1 MTELLQIKRD
11 FNIVK
16 NSRDDILNIFQ
27 TLKSKMQTLKT
38 LYKQMIITHKQKKEH
53 MFGIDSF
60 YFQNKL
66 IEIQFENM
74 KKIFNAIDN
83 RMYCEYYK
91 LHVIIQDF
99 INKEVDDE
107 LLSNKITI
115 KKKYPPYK
123 NLEPL
128 KVYGFNLVKELQE
141 LTINTIIEL
150 ESYNLAKDNELE
162 NDNSQSVLGLNIG
175 NLVNSY
181 RYSNAMLKE
190 KIRMFSGYLE
200 TFHEH
205 HTKYLYRLSVQLKL
219 ILKNIS
225 DDIRIKQFNQFDNRS
240 KDNVSSNFKKSENTN
255 RNTHNA
261 IPENVV
267 LNNTTSRDDFTKTE
281 QLNEVLS
288 YNGENN
294 IINDVNVGVN
304 RVMTDN
310 TDIDSIMSEVTMYNE
325 ITQADIGKRVAVEG
339 YESIGTLL
347 FYGPHVLK
355 DSMRCGVEFDEPVGK
370 HNGTIY
376 GHEYFKSVEN
386 RGVLV
391 VPRKVTIIDNDNTTN
406 NGILTVNEIN
416 DEEEPVVNDEE
427 EPVVNDQEEPVVND
441 DEEPAVND
449 EEEPVVNDDEE
460 PVVND
465 EEEPAVNDEEEPAV
479 NDEEEPAV
487 NDEEEPVVNEQEV
500 NKYSEFIK
508 KS

>member
-91 LHVIIQDF
+91 LHVIIQEF

-107 LLSNKITI
+107 ILSNKITI
-115 KKKYPPYK
+115 RKKYPPYK

-128 KVYGFNLVKELQE
+128 KVYGFTLVKELQE

-294 IINDVNVGVN
+294 INVNNDTIVGGN

-347 FYGPHVLK
+347 FYGPHVVK

-386 RGVLV
+386 RGILV
-391 VPRKVTIIDNDNTTN
+391 VPRKVTIIDNDNTTAN
-406 NGILTVNEIN
+406 QQ
-416 DEEEPVVNDEE
+416 EEVVNDE
-427 EPVVNDQEEPVVND
+427 QEE
-441 DEEPAVND
+441 
-449 EEEPVVNDDEE
+449 
-460 PVVND
+460 VVND
-465 EEEPAVNDEEEPAV
+465 EQEEVVNDEQEEVV
-479 NDEEEPAV
+479 NEEQGEL
-487 NDEEEPVVNEQEV
+487 VNEQEV

>member
-91 LHVIIQDF
+91 LHVIIQEF

-107 LLSNKITI
+107 ILSNKITI
-115 KKKYPPYK
+115 RKKYPPYK

-294 IINDVNVGVN
+294 INVNNDTIVGGN

-416 DEEEPVVNDEE
+416 DEEEP
-427 EPVVNDQEEPVVND
+427 
-441 DEEPAVND
+441 AVND
-449 EEEPVVNDDEE
+449 EEEPVVNDEEE
-460 PVVND
+460 PSVND

-487 NDEEEPVVNEQEV
+487 NEQEV

>member
-91 LHVIIQDF
+91 LHVIIQEF

-107 LLSNKITI
+107 ILSNKITI
-115 KKKYPPYK
+115 RKKYPPYK

-281 QLNEVLS
+281 QFNEVLS

-294 IINDVNVGVN
+294 INVNNDTIVGGN

-386 RGVLV
+386 RGILV

-427 EPVVNDQEEPVVND
+427 EPVVND
-441 DEEPAVND
+441 
-449 EEEPVVNDDEE
+449 
-460 PVVND
+460 

-479 NDEEEPAV
+479 NDEEEPTV
-487 NDEEEPVVNEQEV
+487 NDEEEPAVNEQEV

>member
-91 LHVIIQDF
+91 LHVIIQEF

-107 LLSNKITI
+107 ILSNKITI
-115 KKKYPPYK
+115 RKKYPPYK

-128 KVYGFNLVKELQE
+128 KVYGFTLVKELQE

-205 HTKYLYRLSVQLKL
+205 HTKYLYRLSVQLKY
-219 ILKNIS
+219 IS
-225 DDIRIKQFNQFDNRS
+225 DDIRIKQFNQFDNTS
-240 KDNVSSNFKKSENTN
+240 KDNLSNNFKKTENAN
-255 RNTHNA
+255 VNHV
-261 IPENVV
+261 ISQNVV
-267 LNNTTSRDDFTKTE
+267 LNTTISSGEDFTKTE
-281 QLNEVLS
+281 HLNDVLS

-294 IINDVNVGVN
+294 IINNINDINTIVGSN
-304 RVMTDN
+304 RIITDN
-310 TDIDSIMSEVTMYNE
+310 ADIESIISEVTMSNE
-325 ITQADIGKRVAVEG
+325 ITQEDIGKRVAVEG
-339 YESIGTLL
+339 YESIGTLR
-347 FYGPHVLK
+347 FYGPHAVK
-355 DSMRCGVEFDEPVGK
+355 ESMRCGVEFDEPVGK

-376 GHEYFKSVEN
+376 GHEYFKSIGN
-386 RGVLV
+386 RGILVLSL
-391 VPRKVTIIDNDNTTN
+391 IHI
-406 NGILTVNEIN
+406 
-416 DEEEPVVNDEE
+416 
-427 EPVVNDQEEPVVND
+427 
-441 DEEPAVND
+441 
-449 EEEPVVNDDEE
+449 
-460 PVVND
+460 
-465 EEEPAVNDEEEPAV
+465 
-479 NDEEEPAV
+479 
-487 NDEEEPVVNEQEV
+487 
-500 NKYSEFIK
+500 
-508 KS
+508 

>member
-91 LHVIIQDF
+91 LHVIIQEF

-107 LLSNKITI
+107 ILSNKITI
-115 KKKYPPYK
+115 RKKYPPYK

-294 IINDVNVGVN
+294 INVNNDTIVGGN

-416 DEEEPVVNDEE
+416 DEEEPVVND
-427 EPVVNDQEEPVVND
+427 D
-441 DEEPAVND
+441 
-449 EEEPVVNDDEE
+449 
-460 PVVND
+460 
-465 EEEPAVNDEEEPAV
+465 EEPAV

-487 NDEEEPVVNEQEV
+487 NDEEEPVVNDEEEPVVNDEEEPAVNEQEV

>member
-91 LHVIIQDF
+91 LHVIIQEF

-107 LLSNKITI
+107 ILSNKITI
-115 KKKYPPYK
+115 RKKYPPYK

-255 RNTHNA
+255 TNTHNA
-261 IPENVV
+261 IPENIV
-267 LNNTTSRDDFTKTE
+267 LNNTTSREDFTKTE
-281 QLNEVLS
+281 HLNEVLS

-294 IINDVNVGVN
+294 ININNINVNNDTIVGGN

-325 ITQADIGKRVAVEG
+325 ITKADIGKRVAVEG

-347 FYGPHVLK
+347 FYGAHVLK

-376 GHEYFKSVEN
+376 GHEYFKSVGN

-391 VPRKVTIIDNDNTTN
+391 VPRKVTIIDNDNTTTN
-406 NGILTVNEIN
+406 QQEDVIN
-416 DEEEPVVNDEE
+416 DEQEEVVNDE
-427 EPVVNDQEEPVVND
+427 QEEVI
-441 DEEPAVND
+441 ND
-449 EEEPVVNDDEE
+449 EQEE
-460 PVVND
+460 VVND
-465 EEEPAVNDEEEPAV
+465 EQEEVVNEQQEEVVNDEKEEVV
-479 NDEEEPAV
+479 NEEQEEVV
-487 NDEEEPVVNEQEV
+487 NEEQEEVVNEQEV

>member
-91 LHVIIQDF
+91 LHIIIQEF

-107 LLSNKITI
+107 ILSNKITI
-115 KKKYPPYK
+115 RKKYPPYK

-267 LNNTTSRDDFTKTE
+267 LNNTTSRDDFTKIE

-294 IINDVNVGVN
+294 INVNNDTIVGGN

-427 EPVVNDQEEPVVND
+427 EPVVNDEEEPV
-441 DEEPAVND
+441 VND
-449 EEEPVVNDDEE
+449 EEEPVVNDEEEPAVNDEEE

-487 NDEEEPVVNEQEV
+487 NEQEV

>member
-91 LHVIIQDF
+91 LHVIIQEF

-107 LLSNKITI
+107 ILSNKITI
-115 KKKYPPYK
+115 RKKYPPYK

-128 KVYGFNLVKELQE
+128 KVYGFTLVKELQE

-240 KDNVSSNFKKSENTN
+240 KDNVSSNFKQSENIN
-255 RNTHNA
+255 RNTNNA

-267 LNNTTSRDDFTKTE
+267 LNNTTSREDFTKTE
-281 QLNEVLS
+281 HLNEVLS

-294 IINDVNVGVN
+294 INVNNDTIVGGN

-347 FYGPHVLK
+347 FYGPHVVK

-386 RGVLV
+386 RGILV
-391 VPRKVTIIDNDNTTN
+391 VPRKVTIIDNDNTTAN
-406 NGILTVNEIN
+406 QQ
-416 DEEEPVVNDEE
+416 EEVVNDE
-427 EPVVNDQEEPVVND
+427 QED
-441 DEEPAVND
+441 
-449 EEEPVVNDDEE
+449 
-460 PVVND
+460 VVND
-465 EEEPAVNDEEEPAV
+465 EQEEVVNDEQEEVV
-479 NDEEEPAV
+479 NEEQGELVNEEQGELVNEEQGEFVNEEQDEVVNEEQG
-487 NDEEEPVVNEQEV
+487 ELVNEQEV

>member
-1 MTELLQIKRD
+1 MTELLKIKKD

-16 NSRDDILNIFQ
+16 NSRDDIINIFQ
-27 TLKSKMQTLKT
+27 ALKSKMNTLKK
-38 LYKQMIITHKQKKEH
+38 LYKHMIVTHQQKKEY

-66 IEIQFENM
+66 IEIQCENM
-74 KKIFNAIDN
+74 KKIFDAIDN

-91 LHVIIQDF
+91 LHMIIQNF
-99 INKEVDDE
+99 IDKEVDDE
-107 LLSNKITI
+107 ILRNKITI
-115 KKKYPPYK
+115 RKKYPPYK

-162 NDNSQSVLGLNIG
+162 NDNTQSVLGLNIG

-225 DDIRIKQFNQFDNRS
+225 DDIRIKQFNQFDNTS
-240 KDNVSSNFKKSENTN
+240 KDNLSNNFKKSQNTN

-267 LNNTTSRDDFTKTE
+267 LNNTISREDFTKTE
-281 QLNEVLS
+281 NLNEVLS

-294 IINDVNVGVN
+294 ININNIDVNNDTIVGSN
-304 RVMTDN
+304 RIITDN
-310 TDIDSIMSEVTMYNE
+310 VDIESIISEVTMSNE
-325 ITQADIGKRVAVEG
+325 ITQEDIGKRVAVEG
-339 YESIGTLL
+339 YESIGTLR
-347 FYGPHVLK
+347 FYGPHAVK
-355 DSMRCGVEFDEPVGK
+355 ESMRCGVEFDEDVGK

-376 GHEYFKSVEN
+376 GHEYFKSIGN
-386 RGVLV
+386 RGILV

-406 NGILTVNEIN
+406 
-416 DEEEPVVNDEE
+416 DQQEE
-427 EPVVNDQEEPVVND
+427 VVNDQEEEVVND
-441 DEEPAVND
+441 Q
-449 EEEPVVNDDEE
+449 EEE
-460 PVVND
+460 VVND
-465 EEEPAVNDEEEPAV
+465 EQEQVMNDEQEEVVNDEQEEVV
-479 NDEEEPAV
+479 NDEQEEVV
-487 NDEEEPVVNEQEV
+487 NDEQEEV

>member
-91 LHVIIQDF
+91 LHVIIQEF

-107 LLSNKITI
+107 ILSNKITI
-115 KKKYPPYK
+115 RKKYPPYK

-240 KDNVSSNFKKSENTN
+240 KDNVSSYFKKSENTN

-294 IINDVNVGVN
+294 INVNNDTIVGGN

-427 EPVVNDQEEPVVND
+427 EPVVND
-441 DEEPAVND
+441 
-449 EEEPVVNDDEE
+449 
-460 PVVND
+460 

-479 NDEEEPAV
+479 NDEEEPSV
-487 NDEEEPVVNEQEV
+487 NDEEEPAVNEQEV

>member
-1 MTELLQIKRD
+1 
-11 FNIVK
+11 
-16 NSRDDILNIFQ
+16 
-27 TLKSKMQTLKT
+27 
-38 LYKQMIITHKQKKEH
+38 MIITHKQKKEH

-91 LHVIIQDF
+91 LHIIIQEF

-107 LLSNKITI
+107 ILCNKITI
-115 KKKYPPYK
+115 RKKYPPYK

-240 KDNVSSNFKKSENTN
+240 KDNVSSNFKKSENAYVN
-255 RNTHNA
+255 SLIH
-261 IPENVV
+261 ENVV
-267 LNNTTSRDDFTKTE
+267 LNTTTSSRDDLVKTE
-281 QLNEVLS
+281 HFNDMLS
-288 YNGENN
+288 YNGVNN
-294 IINDVNVGVN
+294 INVNNDTIVGSN
-304 RVMTDN
+304 SLMIDN
-310 TDIDSIMSEVTMYNE
+310 ADIDSIISEVTMSNE
-325 ITQADIGKRVAVEG
+325 ITQEDIGKRVAVEG
-339 YESIGTLL
+339 YQSIGTLR
-347 FYGPHVLK
+347 FYGPHAVK
-355 DSMRCGVEFDEPVGK
+355 NSMRCGVEFDESVGK

-386 RGVLV
+386 RGILV
-391 VPRKVTIIDNDNTTN
+391 IPRKVTIIDNGNITSKE
-406 NGILTVNEIN
+406 ILTVNEIN
-416 DEEEPVVNDEE
+416 E
-427 EPVVNDQEEPVVND
+427 QEGEL
-441 DEEPAVND
+441 
-449 EEEPVVNDDEE
+449 
-460 PVVND
+460 
-465 EEEPAVNDEEEPAV
+465 
-479 NDEEEPAV
+479 
-487 NDEEEPVVNEQEV
+487 VNEQEGELVIEQEGELVIEQEGELVIEQEGELVNEQEGELVNEQEGELLNEQDV

-508 KS
+508 NHNDV